1 MTNENEQPIKRKR
14 RKRKNSFM
22 GYVYLFIFV
31 FVAALAGFSY
41 FVKSYSPE
49 VDVTIGNQELVAPIS
64 QSDMDVEVKSVDER
78 LKWIQMEDEMPS
90 VAIREAKES
99 TEKSI
104 KEKEKKTI
112 KLEVDEEPIFKKEE
126 KIPLPT
132 MSEIT
137 KEPATPVS
145 VPVVSDFRTSS
156 STNPVV
162 PLPVAQPQAISTP
175 IIPAPIPSL
184 TKVYLGTFSSVDEA
198 MSMQQKI
205 ATDIPDSMPFIK
217 SMNGSYIVQLGS
229 FSNADIAQTFIQ
241 RVRDKGYSPKVMI
254 NN

>member
-1 MTNENEQPIKRKR
+1 MGNEQPIKRKKR
-14 RKRKNSFM
+14 RRKNSFM
-22 GYVYLFIFV
+22 GYVYLFVFV
-31 FVAALAGFSY
+31 FIAALAGLSHLVNSY
-41 FVKSYSPE
+41 TPE
-49 VDVTIGNQELVAPIS
+49 VDVSIGNQEVAPLTK
-64 QSDMDVEVKSVDER
+64 SDMDVEVKSVDER

-99 TEKSI
+99 TDEAI

-112 KLEVDEEPIFKKEE
+112 ELEVDEEPIFKKTEI
-126 KIPLPT
+126 IPMPT
-132 MSEIT
+132 MSEI
-137 KEPATPVS
+137 KETTVPLPS
-145 VPVVSDFRTSS
+145 VGVPISSDFRTSS
-156 STNPVV
+156 SSAVV
-162 PLPVAQPQAISTP
+162 PLPVSQSQSLSTP

-184 TKVYLGTFSSVDEA
+184 TKVYLGSFSTVDEA

-229 FSNADIAQTFIQ
+229 FSNSDIAQTFIQ
-241 RVRDKGYSPKVMI
+241 RVRDKGYNPKVTT

>member
-1 MTNENEQPIKRKR
+1 MENEQPIKRKK

-31 FVAALAGFSY
+31 FIAALTGLSHLVNSY
-41 FVKSYSPE
+41 TPE
-49 VDVTIGNQELVAPIS
+49 VDVSIGNQEVAPLTK
-64 QSDMDVEVKSVDER
+64 SDMDVEVKSVDER

-90 VAIREAKES
+90 VAIREAKEA
-99 TEKSI
+99 TDEI
-104 KEKEKKTI
+104 LKEKEKKSLE
-112 KLEVDEEPIFKKEE
+112 LEVNEEPIFKKSET
-126 KIPLPT
+126 IPMPT
-132 MSEIT
+132 MSEI
-137 KEPATPVS
+137 KETTVQLPS
-145 VPVVSDFRTSS
+145 VGVPISSNFRTASS
-156 STNPVV
+156 SSAVV
-162 PLPVAQPQAISTP
+162 PLPVSQSQNLSTP

-184 TKVYLGTFSSVDEA
+184 TKVYLGSFSTVDEA

-229 FSNADIAQTFIQ
+229 FSNPDLAQTFIQ
-241 RVRDKGYSPKVMI
+241 RVRDKGYNPKIVT